1 MILVLGATGTTG
13 SALVETL
20 LARGR
25 EVTAVTRDPS
35 KVAVRDG
42 LAVSTSIVPAE
53 AIYLVAPPGPEIVEH
68 DRRYLE
74 AARANGIGRVV
85 KLSAIGTP
93 ETPVPDN
100 QLGSW
105 HQPGEEAVRRSGL
118 VWTILRPT
126 TFASNS
132 LAWADDLR
140 SGRPVPNFWGDGQQ
154 GVIDPADIAAVAA
167 EALTGDDHDG
177 QTYTLTG
184 PELITVPEQ
193 VAILGEVIGG
203 GATTKDMDA
212 GEIGVFAEGAR
223 FVREG
228 RNAVLTDD
236 VERILGRRP
245 ATFRAWAEANRAR
258 FQPA

>member
-13 SALVETL
+13 SALVDAL
-20 LARGR
+20 LSGGH
-25 EVTAVTRDPS
+25 EVTAVTRDP
-35 KVAVRDG
+35 ARMRARAG
-42 LAVSTSIVPAE
+42 LTISTGIEPAD
-53 AIYLVAPPGPEIVEH
+53 AIYLVAPPGPEIPEH
-68 DRRYLE
+68 DLANIR
-74 AARANGIGRVV
+74 AAIGLGIKRIV

-93 ETPVPDN
+93 DHPVRET

-105 HQPGEEAVRRSGL
+105 HQPGEAAVRASGRS
-118 VWTILRPT
+118 WTILRPT

-140 SGRPVPNFWGDGQQ
+140 EGRPIPNFWGDGRQ
-154 GVIDPADIAAVAA
+154 GVVDPADVAAVAA
-167 EALTGDDHDG
+167 AALTSDAHDG

-193 VAILGEVIGG
+193 VAVLGEILGVK
-203 GATTKDMDA
+203 ATAVDTPS
-212 GEIGVFAEGAR
+212 EAEGAR
-223 FVREG
+223 LVREG
-228 RNAVLTDD
+228 GNAVVTGD

-258 FQPA
+258 F